1 MMMVIVFFCSSFAPR
16 DFIESLEI
24 DTSDQQVSHICVL
37 SYSSVLVYLTAI
49 FEMLEK
55 FCQGYVQLSNSL

>member
-1 MMMVIVFFCSSFAPR
+1 MIMVIVFCSSFAPR

-24 DTSDQQVSHICVL
+24 DTTDQQVSHICVL
-37 SYSSVLVYLTAI
+37 SYSSVLVYLTVI

-55 FCQGYVQLSNSL
+55 FCQGSAVK